1 MGFDRERVVELVTEF
16 YRSIGLYKAT
26 RITVRPNLDAALKL
40 ATHSKKDARL
50 AHLADQNG
58 WGAWNVQELDDE
70 RLVFSEPHQV
80 IFRHVLDRAV
90 LDLRRFLGG
99 STILTAES
107 ADSVPDA
114 LTEAFRNGLGWL
126 IAAHGKAILVPT
138 PIIRV
143 AEGRNDIL
151 HDDTGR
157 MAVVWPDGHGYYFL
171 QGIEFD
177 KRRYFQIIDHVLLIQ
192 DIAELDNADQRAIA
206 LQYMTF
212 EQLVVDS
219 DATLLDRGVRGTA
232 LYQLA
237 LPPRLARDR
246 TPGYGDYDYFI
257 HMHDASH
264 LEREFI
270 EWVDPEIGRQCNAE
284 LCQAH
289 AFGISLGDW
298 LAVEQEG

>member
-1 MGFDRERVVELVTEF
+1 MGFQQERVVELVTEF
-16 YRSIGLYKAT
+16 YRSIGLDKT
-26 RITVRPNLDAALKL
+26 RRITVRPNLDEALRL
-40 ATHSKKDARL
+40 ATHSQQDKRFAD
-50 AHLADQNG
+50 LADREG

-80 IFRHVLDRAV
+80 IFRHVLDRSI
-90 LDLRRFLGG
+90 LDLRHFLGG
-99 STILTAES
+99 STVLTAEN
-107 ADSVPDA
+107 ADTVPNTLA
-114 LTEAFRNGLGWL
+114 EAFRNGLGWL
-126 IAAHGKAILVPT
+126 IAAHGKAIIVPT
-138 PIIRV
+138 PVIRV
-143 AEGRNDIL
+143 AEGGSDVL
-151 HDDTGR
+151 HDDSGR

-192 DIAELDNADQRAIA
+192 DIAKLDNADHRAIA

-232 LYQLA
+232 LYQLP
-237 LPPRLARDR
+237 LPPRIAHDR
-246 TPGYGDYDYFI
+246 TTGYGDYDYFI

-264 LEREFI
+264 PEREFI

-284 LCQAH
+284 LCQAR
-289 AFGISLGDW
+289 AFGISLGEW
-298 LAVEQEG
+298 LAVGQEG